1 MKKVGLI
8 TYYGNNYGGVLQAY
22 ATQKMAEKNGFH
34 CEVISNDFLYKKS
47 KLKILKTRLGN
58 LVTAIKKPT
67 DYLAKRKVYHQYT
80 VQNATKAKKF
90 EAFRKD
96 NLCIHKT
103 GYVSYEE
110 YLKNPPKYD
119 VYLCGSDQIWNPNL
133 YCENG
138 FYFAGFA
145 PDDALKISYASSVGV
160 STVNK
165 KQIAFMAPLLN
176 RFDVIST
183 REQKGADII
192 NTISKKNA
200 TVVLD
205 PTLLLSGEEWSQV
218 AAPPLVE
225 EPYVFC
231 YLFGEREY
239 YNSVKEKVKEITGL
253 NVICIPFVPRELSSD
268 DEKVFDA
275 GPAEFISLI
284 KNASLVLTD
293 SFHATAFSINLKTPF
308 ISLCRFDKS
317 DKKSMND
324 RLVTI
329 LNMVGLTDRLIDAN
343 VSITADFINNID
355 FEKAHELLNEKRK
368 TDSQFLTDAL
378 NYDKARDFNGNM

>member
-8 TYYGNNYGGVLQAY
+8 TYYGDNYGGVLQAY
-22 ATQKMAEKNGFH
+22 ALQQMLKANNFD
-34 CEVISNDFLYKKS
+34 CELISNEFLD
-47 KLKILKTRLGN
+47 IKTSS
-58 LVTAIKKPT
+58 
-67 DYLAKRKVYHQYT
+67 
-80 VQNATKAKKF
+80 KKF
-90 EAFRKD
+90 EEKFANLTSLIRHPFSYMEKRNTYRNYSDRIVLKAKRFEDFRNK
-96 NLCIHKT
+96 NLTIRKT
-103 GYVSYEE
+103 GYNSYEE
-110 YLKNPPKYD
+110 YVNKPPKYD

-133 YCENG
+133 YCDNG

-145 PDDALKISYASSVGV
+145 PDNALKISYASSVGV
-160 STVNK
+160 STVNQ
-165 KQIAFMAPLLN
+165 KQADFMAPLLN

-183 REQKGADII
+183 REQKGAEII
-192 NTISKKNA
+192 NSISDKTAK
-200 TVVLD
+200 VVLD
-205 PTLLLSGEEWSQV
+205 PTLLLNADDWSKV
-218 AAPPLVE
+218 AAPRMFD

-231 YLFGEREY
+231 YLFGERDYVAE
-239 YNSVKEKVKEITGL
+239 VKKKVKELTGMKL
-253 NVICIPFVPRELSSD
+253 VSVPFVPRELSSD

-329 LNMVGLTDRLIDAN
+329 LNMVDLSDRLVDAN
-343 VSITADFINNID
+343 DSVSEDFLYDVD
-355 FEKAHELLNEKRK
+355 FEKAHIRLEKQRQIDRK
-368 TDSQFLTDAL
+368 FLTDAL
-378 NYDKARDFNGNM
+378 NYNKTR